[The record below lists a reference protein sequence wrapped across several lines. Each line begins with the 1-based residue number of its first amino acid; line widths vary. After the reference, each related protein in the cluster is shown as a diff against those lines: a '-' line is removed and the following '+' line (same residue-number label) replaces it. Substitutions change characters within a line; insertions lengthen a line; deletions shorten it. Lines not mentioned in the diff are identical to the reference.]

1 MSEDADPSTKV
12 HFNLGVGEEVDLRFQ
27 ALQRI
32 AEEAGFLIRGRPSIS
47 RWLRSLADDRISRDR
62 SGYYAV
68 LRRGALHDEILFL
81 DRTPLRPGGKA
92 LKQSGSPPDVWA
104 DSHYLGLMTQA
115 GARALLRSH
124 GIRIGDGEPVLHG
137 EVYKLPSR
145 GAPQA
150 LRPLTRKVVAVQFR
164 ELLDQKQAREG
175 RTWSYRQISRETGV
189 NDHVVR
195 SYAVGTVR
203 RFDVEALSRLC
214 AFLGCKVGDLLAIE
228 EVPL

>member
-1 MSEDADPSTKV
+1 MDETDPSAKV
-12 HFNLGVGEEVDLRFQ
+12 HFNLGVGEEGELRFQ

-32 AEEAGFLIRGRPSIS
+32 AEEAGFLIRGRPSVS

-81 DRTPLRPGGKA
+81 DRNPLRPGGKA
-92 LKQSGSPPDVWA
+92 LKQSGNPPDVWA

-115 GARALLRSH
+115 GARALLLSH
-124 GIRIGDGEPVLHG
+124 GIEIGDGEPVLHG
-137 EVYKLPSR
+137 EVYRLPPR
-145 GAPQA
+145 GAPRAPQ
-150 LRPLTRKVVAVQFR
+150 PLTRRIVTLRFR
-164 ELLDQKQAREG
+164 ELLDAKETRDG
-175 RTWSYRQISRETGV
+175 HRWPYRQISLATGV
-189 NDHVVR
+189 NEHVVR
-195 SYAVGTVR
+195 SYALGTVR

-214 AFLGCKVGDLLAIE
+214 AFLGCKVGDLLVIE